1 MEEQKTDKIDVEVP
15 KLVNQD
21 NLHLRKQPKRITV
34 TVEKRADFLLQSKTK
49 CAFYDWALVGG
60 HSCTTCKAYRGS
72 KGKPRSGRFFVY
84 CAAKELIPDQS
95 EGTN

>member
-1 MEEQKTDKIDVEVP
+1 MDEKKTEAIDMEVP

-21 NLHLRKQPKRITV
+21 NLKLRAQPKRITV
-34 TVEKRADFLLQSKTK
+34 KVIRRADFLLQSETK

-84 CAAKELIPDQS
+84 CAAKELV
-95 EGTN
+95 